1 VAAITGYWVVAIPVT
16 RDPLANDFT
25 LVFISAR
32 IGLEQG
38 WNHIYS
44 LPLQHQLFEQ
54 IRPGVFFNDGQ
65 RYLAPPPLAWI
76 TALLT
81 PLGAATA
88 FYVWLGISIAALVG
102 AWLLAAPGQGLTRWI
117 WLIAVFAWYPVL
129 YALQYGQPAPLVLL
143 AVVGCWR
150 LAQAD
155 RPYLAGIVLALG
167 TSIKPQ
173 LALAV
178 PLALLASGRWRI
190 VAGWAAV
197 TAVLAGAS
205 LAILGSS
212 GLNDY
217 RSLLA
222 EAQTLPNNRYFTLA
236 YVVGPGALSYVAQA
250 VVLLAAALAA
260 WLNRQAS
267 IGRLIALG
275 LVGGAF
281 GASYWH
287 LQDFTVL
294 LGAAWLFWRDDP
306 PLWQK
311 AWLAVVALTIE
322 LAWPLRPIP
331 LLVALAAWFVFL
343 CLPSPAES
351 KRSPATA

>member
-1 VAAITGYWVVAIPVT
+1 VAAVTGYWVVVIPLS

-38 WNHIYS
+38 WSHIYS
-44 LPLQHQLFEQ
+44 LALQHELFSQL
-54 IRPGVFFNDGQ
+54 RPGIDFNDGQ

-76 TALLT
+76 TTALT
-81 PLGAATA
+81 PLGATTA
-88 FYVWLGISIAALVG
+88 FYAWLAISMAALVG
-102 AWLLAAPGQGLTRWI
+102 AWLLAAPGQGMTRWI
-117 WLIAVFAWYPVL
+117 WLIGVFAWYPVL

-143 AVVGCWR
+143 AVVACWR
-150 LAQAD
+150 LAEAD
-155 RPYLAGIVLALG
+155 RPYLAGVVLALG

-173 LALAV
+173 LTVAVALVLLV
-178 PLALLASGRWRI
+178 PGKWRI
-190 VAGWAAV
+190 VAAWAAV
-197 TAVLAGAS
+197 TGVLAAAS

-222 EAQTLPNNRYFTLA
+222 EAQTLPNNRFFTLA
-236 YVVGPGALSYVAQA
+236 YVLGPGSLSYVAQA

-260 WLNRQAS
+260 WLNRRAPT
-267 IGRLIALG
+267 GRLVAVG
-275 LVGGAF
+275 LVAGAF

-287 LQDFTVL
+287 LQDFTIL

-311 AWLAVVALTIE
+311 AWLGVVAVTIE
-322 LAWPLRPIP
+322 LAWPLRPVP
-331 LLVALAAWFVFL
+331 LLVAMAVWFAVL
-343 CLPSPAES
+343 CLPKRTES
-351 KRSPATA
+351 RRSPATA

>member
-1 VAAITGYWVVAIPVT
+1 M

-38 WNHIYS
+38 WSHIYS
-44 LPLQHQLFEQ
+44 LTLQHQLFAA
-54 IRPGVFFNDGQ
+54 IRPGAFFNDGQ

-76 TALLT
+76 TAPLT
-81 PLGAATA
+81 PLGPAAA

-102 AWLLAAPGQGLTRWI
+102 AWWLTAPGHGLTRWI
-117 WLIAVFAWYPVL
+117 WLIGAFGWYPVL

-143 AVVGCWR
+143 AVVACWR
-150 LAQAD
+150 LSEAE
-155 RPYLAGIVLALG
+155 RPFAAGLVLALG
-167 TSIKPQ
+167 TSLKPQ

-178 PLALLASGRWRI
+178 PLVLLLSGRWRI
-190 VAGWAAV
+190 VAAWIGV
-197 TAVLAGAS
+197 TAVLAAAS
-205 LAILGSS
+205 IVMLGSS
-212 GLNDY
+212 GLDDY

-236 YVVGPGALSYVAQA
+236 YLLGTGPLSYVAQA
-250 VVLLAAALAA
+250 MVLLAAAAAA
-260 WLNRQAS
+260 WANRHAS
-267 IGRLIALG
+267 TGRIIALG
-275 LVGGAF
+275 LVAGAF

-287 LQDFTVL
+287 LQDFSIL

-306 PLWQK
+306 PLWQR
-311 AWLAVVALTIE
+311 AWPAVTALTIE

-331 LLVALAAWFVFL
+331 LLVAMAVWFVL
-343 CLPSPAES
+343 LSLPRLVES
-351 KRSPATA
+351 RRSPAPG